1 MKRFEKKE
9 DLDEINFA
17 RKCVGLPPL
26 KCKQKS
32 CSKCS
37 GMFETTSHS
46 ICCDKCRRSNQN
58 YFEYF
63 GAHGD
68 INSDV

>member
-17 RKCVGLPPL
+17 RKCAGLPPL
-26 KCKQKS
+26 KCKNKR

-37 GMFETTSHS
+37 ILFVTTSHN
-46 ICCDKCRRSNQN
+46 ICCDNCRRSNQ
-58 YFEYF
+58 YHYDYLGEF
-63 GAHGD
+63 GDKNNH
-68 INSDV
+68 V